1 MLLVSQ
7 KLKIKIKE
15 ICEVM
20 NLAYSSYM
28 RWNKRMS
35 EGLPVIKKPGPKK
48 VKMLDPEELLKE
60 LKKLKHKR
68 KRSKGAFDIYEKYKE
83 MISRRNFYEILK
95 QARQDDLYIK
105 MKGLKRISWFTPG
118 LVWSMD
124 VTELNN
130 IEGKKVYLLTM
141 RDMATGY
148 KFAPLSGNIPCGEEV
163 AGYLH
168 SHFVKHGAP
177 LFLKRDN
184 GGNLNH
190 SAVNEILNQFCVIPL
205 NNPTYYP
212 QYNGG
217 IEHDQN
223 EIKEALKNEIMYRPK
238 SVLAHMGAY
247 VKNVVN
253 DLNHKFRRS
262 KKGKNSCQLFF
273 SKNES
278 AKFKKRDRKNVENW
292 LKYFCQ
298 RIIEKMK
305 EKSDKNILTAWRI
318 SIETWLRLNKHI
330 SVSINGKVLPHFSSI

>member
-1 MLLVSQ
+1 
-7 KLKIKIKE
+7 
-15 ICEVM
+15 M
-20 NLAYSSYM
+20 NLGYSSLM
-28 RWNKRMS
+28 RWSKRTE
-35 EGLPVIKKPGPKK
+35 EGEPPIKKPGPKK
-48 VKMLDPEELLKE
+48 VTMLDPEELLIE
-60 LKKLKHKR
+60 LKKLKHSR

-105 MKGLKRISWFTPG
+105 MRGLKRINWLTSG

-124 VTELNN
+124 VTEDYV
-130 IEGKKVYLLTM
+130 ESKKVYLLTM

-148 KFAPLSGNIPCGEEV
+148 KFPVLCGDIPCGEEV

-168 SHFVKHGAP
+168 SQFVKHGAP

-205 NNPTYYP
+205 NSPTYYP

-238 SVLAHMGAY
+238 GVFSHIEAY
-247 VKNVVN
+247 ARNVIN

-278 AKFKKRDRKNVENW
+278 LKFKKRDRKNVENW
-292 LKYFCQ
+292 LKYFCE
-298 RIIEKMK
+298 RIIEKLK
-305 EKSDKNILTAWRI
+305 DKSDENIKTAWRI

-330 SVSINGKVLPHFSSI
+330 SVTIGGKVLPHFFTI